1 MRRREFVAGALATLA
16 CLAGC
21 GTATRQAPSFSVVP
35 GGEAWIP
42 IARALA
48 GQLKRDGVAT
58 GGTQLTVTGL
68 STLAAAEMAR
78 SKTTGTPLARLVGDV
93 EVLVVASGSLFRA
106 FDDFA
111 RRLIAEPGG
120 TVLGGRPQGESD
132 HLLFGLVA
140 RGLGADAR
148 VLDYAGY
155 PTTADAAEALLAG
168 RVGVAAGPLGEWR
181 KRLDKGRVRA
191 LAVSSAERVEGL
203 EAPTLLE
210 SGVRVDF
217 ADWCGVLGPQ
227 EMSERE
233 RAQAVEVLD
242 EIAES
247 AQWLDACRTRG
258 WKPLPLSGDDFGV
271 WLASE
276 IARTR
281 EVLKDLG
288 LIDTTCW
295 GSCVRGH

>member
-1 MRRREFVAGALATLA
+1 MRRREFVARALAA
-16 CLAGC
+16 MAGLAGC
-21 GTATRQAPSFSVVP
+21 GTATRPTPSFSVVP
-35 GGEAWIP
+35 GGEAWVP
-42 IARALA
+42 VARVLA
-48 GQLKRDGVAT
+48 GQFKRDGVAE
-58 GGTQLTVTGL
+58 GGPLLTVTGL
-68 STLAAAEMAR
+68 PAIAAAEMAGV
-78 SKTTGTPLARLVGDV
+78 KETGTPLARLVGDV
-93 EVLVVASGSLFRA
+93 EVLVVSNASVFRE

-111 RRLIAEPGG
+111 RRLVADPGG

-155 PTTADAAEALLAG
+155 PTTDDAAEALLAG

-181 KRLDKGRVRA
+181 KRLGKGRLRA
-191 LAVSSAERVEGL
+191 LAVSSAERVEDV

-217 ADWCGVLGPQ
+217 ADWCAVLGPKQ
-227 EMSERE
+227 MSERD
-233 RAQAVEVLD
+233 RARAVEVLD
-242 EIAES
+242 EVARS
-247 AQWLDACRTRG
+247 ARWLDACRARG
-258 WKPLPLSGDDFGV
+258 WKPIPLSGDDFAA
-271 WLASE
+271 WLGSE
-276 IARTR
+276 AGRTR